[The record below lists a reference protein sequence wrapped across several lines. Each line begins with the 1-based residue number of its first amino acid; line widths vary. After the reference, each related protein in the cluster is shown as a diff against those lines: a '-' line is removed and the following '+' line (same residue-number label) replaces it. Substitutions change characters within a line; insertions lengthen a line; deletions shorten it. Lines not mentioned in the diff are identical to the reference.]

1 MNMQSAVSEVKR
13 TGRPVVMHKS
23 GVPLKQVR
31 ADAKTAVSNAKQAL
45 RDHDRQL
52 KELDKAASVKQK
64 GVDAATK
71 ALEKLT
77 AKPLADKAA
86 QRDAVSAA
94 KAALKDS
101 NSEHKAAQKRIS
113 DHVKGRTALE
123 KQLAKAEEALT
134 KVG

>member
-31 ADAKTAVSNAKQAL
+31 ADAKAAVSNAKQAL

-52 KELDKAASVKQK
+52 KELDKTAATKQK
-64 GVDAATK
+64 SVDAATK
-71 ALEKLT
+71 ALDKLI
-77 AKPLADKAA
+77 ANPFADKVA

-94 KAALKDS
+94 KAALKYS
-101 NSEHKAAQKRIS
+101 NSDYKAAEKRIS
-113 DHVKGRTALE
+113 DHAKGRVALE